1 MHDSSVILF
10 GLFIICI
17 VVCSVFFA
25 SKREK
30 VRADLEFDSLV
41 LGFVDGLLFSGLICE
56 YIADV
61 NIRRYVEDQL
71 SKAHQLPG
79 NQALIEYTTEQ
90 GRRYYSWTS
99 KNEHAL
105 FAILCIAQFSKK
117 YGESELTSWCESVM
131 EEARRV
137 GIKRLW

>member
-10 GLFIICI
+10 GLFIVG
-17 VVCSVFFA
+17 VVVYHFFLE
-25 SKREK
+25 SKQEK

-41 LGFVDGLLFSGLICE
+41 LGFVDGLFFSGLNLK
-56 YIADV
+56 YTTALD
-61 NIRRYVEDQL
+61 IRRYVEDQL

-90 GRRYYSWTS
+90 EQCYRSWTS

-105 FAILCIAQFSKK
+105 FAILCIAQFSKEH
-117 YGESELTSWCESVM
+117 GDSGLTSWCESVM
-131 EEARRV
+131 EEARRA
-137 GIKRLW
+137 GIRRLW